1 VEFHIKTD
9 EEGGHWHYT
18 RTAYEDGDLLTEVL
32 TGEGN
37 LTSYLDYTYSTG
49 EYTSIIT
56 DPTEAETLFNKSAD
70 GLIVEKSLPCGVDLE
85 FKYDVDSEYE
95 FKVVKE
101 MRETTPAALEKVTS
115 MEPVPM
121 R

>member
-1 VEFHIKTD
+1 
-9 EEGGHWHYT
+9 
-18 RTAYEDGDLLTEVL
+18 
-32 TGEGN
+32 
-37 LTSYLDYTYSTG
+37 
-49 EYTSIIT
+49 
-56 DPTEAETLFNKSAD
+56 
-70 GLIVEKSLPCGVDLE
+70 VDLE